1 MRAGPWFREF
11 LLGYGSL
18 MAATMTQAQG
28 SIRVSAVNEPAVEAR
43 KWAAETVG
51 CYNLKAGL
59 KLEF

>member
-1 MRAGPWFREF
+1 
-11 LLGYGSL
+11 
-18 MAATMTQAQG
+18 MAATMTQAQEA
-28 SIRVSAVNEPAVEAR
+28 IRVSAVNEQAVEAR

>member
-1 MRAGPWFREF
+1 
-11 LLGYGSL
+11 

-28 SIRVSAVNEPAVEAR
+28 SLRVSAVNEPAVEAR
-43 KWAAETVG
+43 KWAAEMVG